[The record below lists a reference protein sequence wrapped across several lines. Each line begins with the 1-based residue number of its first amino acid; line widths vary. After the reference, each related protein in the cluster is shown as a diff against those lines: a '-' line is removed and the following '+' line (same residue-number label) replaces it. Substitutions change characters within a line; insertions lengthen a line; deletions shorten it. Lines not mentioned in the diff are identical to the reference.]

1 MKCDVK
7 KLKKKSPLEIQS
19 HIHTNIPIACIDLN
33 LTFKLQWMGIVFH
46 FCSFEL
52 INVGVIFSICAH
64 GVFCCCYSLL
74 LIQLKSHTVCIFE
87 KSGIMMQRINSNYV
101 EIIDCNSLTDF
112 DGFFSHYTTE
122 LMDAIKSQPIVFFST
137 FHIQMT
143 FVWTDEKQFFSF
155 FFIVDKYFVR
165 RLTPCVIIVI
175 QNISVPVLTCLYN

>member
-112 DGFFSHYTTE
+112 FTLHD
-122 LMDAIKSQPIVFFST
+122 
-137 FHIQMT
+137 
-143 FVWTDEKQFFSF
+143 
-155 FFIVDKYFVR
+155 
-165 RLTPCVIIVI
+165 
-175 QNISVPVLTCLYN
+175 

>member
-1 MKCDVK
+1 MWCKEI
-7 KLKKKSPLEIQS
+7 KKKSPLEIQS
-19 HIHTNIPIACIDLN
+19 HMHTNIPIACIDLN

-112 DGFFSHYTTE
+112 DGYFSHYTTE
-122 LMDAIKSQPIVFFST
+122 IMDAIKSQPIVFFLRFT
-137 FHIQMT
+137 FKWHLFGQM
-143 FVWTDEKQFFSF
+143 KNSF
-155 FFIVDKYFVR
+155 FPSFLW
-165 RLTPCVIIVI
+165 LT
-175 QNISVPVLTCLYN
+175 NIL